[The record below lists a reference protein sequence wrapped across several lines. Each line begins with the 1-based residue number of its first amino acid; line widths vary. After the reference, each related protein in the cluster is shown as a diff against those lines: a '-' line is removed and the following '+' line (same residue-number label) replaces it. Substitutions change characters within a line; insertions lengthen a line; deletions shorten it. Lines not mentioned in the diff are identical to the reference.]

1 MEKMSFFF
9 LSLLSSL
16 YLYKMTNSTRHRA
29 TLSSNSIPVPP
40 ETHTTNHIN
49 MQPQQQ
55 QQNLLSV
62 NTLLPNGRRNSQP
75 QLSSSAP
82 SFGSFLNGSTTSSNS
97 SQRSSNEAISH
108 HSSIRREAPTAS
120 NLPQL
125 TIEFDGGTHI
135 IVRPNRVIRGNLTKK
150 FFGRYVVP

>member
-1 MEKMSFFF
+1 
-9 LSLLSSL
+9 
-16 YLYKMTNSTRHRA
+16 MTNSTRHRA

-40 ETHTTNHIN
+40 ETHTTNHISL
-49 MQPQQQ
+49 QPQQ

-62 NTLLPNGRRNSQP
+62 NTLLPDGRRNSQP

-97 SQRSSNEAISH
+97 SQRSSNEAISR
-108 HSSIRREAPTAS
+108 HSSIRREAPTAA

-125 TIEFDGGTHI
+125 TIEFDGGTHV
-135 IVRPNRVIRGNLTKK
+135 IVRPNRVIRGNHTKK